1 MINQMVRQL
10 FTGHRSTGD
19 GSSGATSAGQENSI
33 RSRFNYIRRFIGYIS
48 TNFQILEHPD
58 QLPSTAN
65 PAPEPTE
72 PLVLASE
79 YTALFNEALA
89 VSDRIRPHLNS
100 YFQSLSTQP
109 STSDARAVQSNHSI
123 LMRIT
128 HHLSHVMHL
137 LSEFNVDLSSP
148 NMPLTLNVLVPP
160 VAPVPTTTS
169 SSTESNSS
177 STTTSS
183 TATSSI
189 PNVSARIE
197 ISTPTVSSASMPR
210 FSGTI
215 PSGSALFAQSPI
227 VLMEVDTTLN
237 VPRNAFMQGLNLG
250 NFSFPQNLASNST
263 SQQAAQN
270 SASFSN
276 ATNTTTST
284 STSTANTTSHPASN
298 TSSTTS
304 TNSPSGTAQSNPS
317 PNIPSN
323 SVNIDLS
330 GGALA
335 FTFDPFLNW

>member
-1 MINQMVRQL
+1 MVRQL

-19 GSSGATSAGQENSI
+19 GSSGATSAGQENSL

-109 STSDARAVQSNHSI
+109 PTSDARAVQSNHSI

-148 NMPLTLNVLVPP
+148 NMPLTLNVLEPP
-160 VAPVPTTTS
+160 VAPVTTTTS

-210 FSGTI
+210 FSATSGTM
-215 PSGSALFAQSPI
+215 PSGSALFAQNPI

-237 VPRNAFMQGLNLG
+237 VPRNAFMQGLRNFG
-250 NFSFPQNLASNST
+250 NFPFPHDLASNST

-270 SASFSN
+270 SASFSS

-284 STSTANTTSHPASN
+284 STSTTNTTGHSASN
-298 TSSTTS
+298 TSSATS

-323 SVNIDLS
+323 NVNIDLS